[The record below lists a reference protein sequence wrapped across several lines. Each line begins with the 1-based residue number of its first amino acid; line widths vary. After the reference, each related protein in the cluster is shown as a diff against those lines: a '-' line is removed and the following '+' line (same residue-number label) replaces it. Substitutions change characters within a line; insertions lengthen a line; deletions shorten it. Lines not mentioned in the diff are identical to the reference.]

1 MPLHSAPVSC
11 WLLALLGLFL
21 LGCAGNPAPTEAYP
35 PPPLPPENPNLIL
48 TPTSILEIVVS
59 EVRPLDDHV
68 ELLIYPADHHPYQ
81 VVELYSDVYIV
92 RGGNE
97 NSPQSP
103 AEIEDIVADMRLGIV
118 AYEKVAGESGTPFV
132 AREIVIMEYNA
143 TYPTP
148 TPGPQWGEPGYPAPN
163 IDPVAVEGGISSA
176 PLPLP
181 ATTPCPTC
189 EPVHL
194 IGTITEEVQTGDPAG
209 NRLFRVLSV
218 TDGGVWYVVV
228 APTTEITFEDWSA
241 ASGEEL
247 ALDRLV
253 DVVGPLW
260 SNGYVGAEFVIVLDP
275 EMNSFPTPDPNNPLP
290 SWYP

>member
-1 MPLHSAPVSC
+1 MRPHSFLSLAIV
-11 WLLALLGLFL
+11 WLLLM
-21 LGCAGNPAPTEAYP
+21 GCANTPTPNEAYP
-35 PPPLPPENPNLIL
+35 PPPLPPENPNLRL
-48 TPTSILEIVVS
+48 TPTSILEMVVS
-59 EVRPLDDHV
+59 EVQSVDDHV
-68 ELLIYPADHHPYQ
+68 ELTIYPTDYHPYTR
-81 VVELYSDVYIV
+81 VEVYSDAYIV
-92 RGGNE
+92 QASTGD
-97 NSPQSP
+97 SPESR
-103 AEIEDIVADMRLGIV
+103 AAVEDIVADTRVGIV
-118 AYEKVAGESGTPFV
+118 GYEKVAGESGTPFV

-148 TPGPQWGEPGYPAPN
+148 TPGPQWGEPGYPAPT
-163 IDPVAVEGGISSA
+163 IDPVAVEEGGISSV

-194 IGTITEEVQTGDPAG
+194 IGTITEEVPTGDPAG

-247 ALDRLV
+247 ALERLV